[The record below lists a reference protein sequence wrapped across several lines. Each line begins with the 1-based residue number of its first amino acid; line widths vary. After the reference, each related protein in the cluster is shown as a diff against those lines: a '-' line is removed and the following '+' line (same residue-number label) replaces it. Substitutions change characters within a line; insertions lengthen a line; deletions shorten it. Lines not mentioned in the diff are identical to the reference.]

1 LGRIAGIEVRIHISL
16 FIILAI
22 LSVVLYYNPYPM
34 GFDGLEYPESVKA
47 VLSVMAAI
55 SLFTAVL
62 IHELSHSI
70 LSMRYGVT
78 VKGITLFIFGG
89 VALLENIPKEPRKE
103 IAIAAAGPL
112 ASIMI
117 AVISFGIYF
126 LDIPIISEFFRVF
139 GNFNIFL
146 AAFNLIPAFPL
157 DGGRILRGLLASR
170 MSFVRATH
178 TAAEIGKMFAI
189 FMGIMGLFTNPWL
202 ILIAFF
208 IYMGANE
215 EEKMTLVEN
224 VLKRIKIKEI
234 MTPNPVVVTPDTT
247 VGEVIELMFRYKH
260 LGYPVVENGMLIGI
274 VTLDDVAKA
283 SRDAL
288 VSEVMSRDIVTVSPD
303 DSAFDA
309 FKIMNEYRIGRIPVV
324 ENGIVVGIISRTDL
338 MRVLEISE
346 AFSGGR

>member
-1 LGRIAGIEVRIHISL
+1 
-16 FIILAI
+16 
-22 LSVVLYYNPYPM
+22 
-34 GFDGLEYPESVKA
+34 
-47 VLSVMAAI
+47 
-55 SLFTAVL
+55 
-62 IHELSHSI
+62 
-70 LSMRYGVT
+70 
-78 VKGITLFIFGG
+78 
-89 VALLENIPKEPRKE
+89 
-103 IAIAAAGPL
+103 
-112 ASIMI
+112 
-117 AVISFGIYF
+117 
-126 LDIPIISEFFRVF
+126 
-139 GNFNIFL
+139 
-146 AAFNLIPAFPL
+146 
-157 DGGRILRGLLASR
+157 